1 MDMLEQVRADA
12 RTALFDAMTDVRAGM
27 LGVEG
32 SGQHMQPMTHF
43 LDEDTA
49 ELWFITAS
57 DTDLVRA
64 VGQGARAH
72 YCVISKDQTLHACL
86 SGTIVQS
93 QDTEKLDALWSP
105 VAAAWFEGGRD
116 DPKVT
121 LLQLTLLDAAV
132 WATTDSMVAQS
143 VEMARATMDAGHK
156 PDIGEHVVVQFGKAA

>member
-1 MDMLEQVRADA
+1 MDMLEKVRADA
-12 RTALFDAMTDVRAGM
+12 RTALFDAMTEVRAGM

-93 QDTEKLDALWSP
+93 QDTDKLDALWSP
-105 VAAAWFEGGRD
+105 VATHQSTVEFPAETAA
-116 DPKVT
+116 
-121 LLQLTLLDAAV
+121 LQSSTRRAPGSFHPAARPS
-132 WATTDSMVAQS
+132 AP
-143 VEMARATMDAGHK
+143 G
-156 PDIGEHVVVQFGKAA
+156 VVGQILG